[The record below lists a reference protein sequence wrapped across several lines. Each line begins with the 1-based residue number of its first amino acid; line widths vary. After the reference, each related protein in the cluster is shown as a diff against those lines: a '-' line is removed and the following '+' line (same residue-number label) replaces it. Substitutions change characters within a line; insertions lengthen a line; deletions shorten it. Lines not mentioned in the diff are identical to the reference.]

1 MLAEKKDMFVGKKD
15 MFVGKK
21 EMFVGQSGKF
31 AGEVGMTG
39 TGIEMFA
46 ERRISREMVVVV
58 VRMLVVTVERGAEC
72 CSRHCS
78 CRSSSS

>member
-1 MLAEKKDMFVGKKD
+1 
-15 MFVGKK
+15 
-21 EMFVGQSGKF
+21 
-31 AGEVGMTG
+31 MTG

-46 ERRISREMVVVV
+46 ERRILREMVMMV
-58 VRMLVVTVERGAEC
+58 VRMLAVTVERGAEC